1 MSEKHG
7 ILVRFQGLAR
17 SLKDYLPKKE
27 KSICLRKSKTALKI
41 SAAIM
46 MARVTAFSATL
57 ETTLLRSFWNS
68 E

>member
-27 KSICLRKSKTALKI
+27 KSICFKKWKTALKM
-41 SAAIM
+41 SAPTK
-46 MARVTAFSATL
+46 TALVATL
-57 ETTLLRSFWNS
+57 SAVLAKALLL
-68 E
+68 